1 MSKFEFCLPTTGK
14 IVRAGADWL
23 HEIKYD
29 GYRRRVERNGS
40 AVRLITRGGHDW
52 TSRFLWIVE
61 AALKNRHLQFV
72 TDG

>member
-23 HEIKYD
+23 HGIKYD

-40 AVRLITRGGHDW
+40 AAAATIGLRVFLDRGSCAEEPPLAVRD
-52 TSRFLWIVE
+52 
-61 AALKNRHLQFV
+61 
-72 TDG
+72 